1 MERIPKIVGPE
12 LEVRDLRLVL
22 ALRASGSTA
31 SAARALCLT
40 QPAVSRAL
48 LSLEER
54 LATRLFERTPR
65 GLSATEA
72 GERLVT
78 VAGQLLTS
86 LREAESWVRAPAV
99 PPRRVRI
106 VCECYTAYHWLPS
119 VLTALREAD
128 PSIVVELA
136 TQHTDTPAEALADG
150 AIDVALL
157 TAARVRSDAVTE
169 RALFA
174 DEVVFAL
181 SPKHELAQKRVLT
194 PGDLHKTVLWTGN
207 IRRAES
213 NWFIRSVFGRARPRL
228 RVERLPLTEAIL
240 DMARARLGVAVLS
253 EWVARPQLGRGDLVV
268 RRLARGPLLR
278 PWRFAYRRELG
289 DELALRLQQA
299 LSAAAPRAALEG

>member
-1 MERIPKIVGPE
+1 MERIGKIVGPE

-22 ALRASGSTA
+22 ALRAGGSTA
-31 SAARALCLT
+31 SAARSLSLT

-54 LATRLFERTPR
+54 LATRLFERTAR
-65 GLSATEA
+65 GLSATPA
-72 GERLVT
+72 GERLAT
-78 VAGQLLTS
+78 AARQLLTS

-128 PSIVVELA
+128 PSITVELA
-136 TQHTDTPAEALADG
+136 TQHTDQPAAALAEG
-150 AIDVALL
+150 EIDVALL
-157 TAARVRSDAVTE
+157 TAARVRSEHVVE
-169 RALFA
+169 RPLFA
-174 DEVVFAL
+174 DEVVFVL
-181 SPKHELAQKRVLT
+181 SPKHELASKRALT
-194 PGDLHKTVLWTGN
+194 PADLRSTVLWTGN
-207 IRRAES
+207 IRAAES
-213 NWFIRSVFGRARPRL
+213 NWFMRSAFGRARPRL

-268 RRLARGPLLR
+268 RRLERGPLLR

-289 DELALRLQQA
+289 DELATRLQRA
-299 LSAAAPRAALEG
+299 LANAAPRAALEG